1 MRLPP
6 FSVFLEEYRVPVFRF
21 LMASVGPDHAD
32 DCFQETFLSAL
43 RAYPRLQ
50 PGTNLRA
57 WILTIAGRKAI
68 DHERGR
74 RRRAIPVAEVPE
86 VPAHGSPG
94 SPDGEPELWRAVRQL
109 PPMQRGAIVQR
120 YVLDLSYREVAEVL
134 GCSEEAARAN
144 AHEARRRLRAR
155 LLAAKEEG

>member
-57 WILTIAGRKAI
+57 WILTIAGRAL
-68 DHERGR
+68 
-74 RRRAIPVAEVPE
+74 VAAP
-86 VPAHGSPG
+86 
-94 SPDGEPELWRAVRQL
+94 RAVKD
-109 PPMQRGAIVQR
+109 RGGDFWLTDMETAYYTIWT
-120 YVLDLSYREVAEVL
+120 
-134 GCSEEAARAN
+134 
-144 AHEARRRLRAR
+144 
-155 LLAAKEEG
+155 

>member
-1 MRLPP
+1 MRVPP
-6 FSVFLEEYRVPVFRF
+6 FSMFLEEYRIPVYRF
-21 LMASVGPDHAD
+21 LAATVGPEHAD

-68 DHERGR
+68 DHGR
-74 RRRAIPVAEVPE
+74 ARSRRPIPMAEVPD
-86 VPAHGSPG
+86 AAGPG
-94 SPDGEPELWRAVRQL
+94 SSDGDPELWRAVRDL
-109 PPMQRGAIVQR
+109 PPLQRAAVAYR
-120 YVLDLSYREVAEVL
+120 YVLDLPYREVAEAL

-144 AHEARRRLRAR
+144 AHEARKRLRAR
-155 LLAAKEEG
+155 LQTVKEEG